1 MSSIVD
7 GFINIDITVTNLEIE
22 SALRVSADPG
32 FILNCGALAAE
43 IRSGTKSPTLHF
55 WHLGKLLDVS
65 NESTS
70 LPVNV

>member
-43 IRSGTKSPTLHF
+43 IRKRDQITDF
-55 WHLGKLLDVS
+55 ALLAFG
-65 NESTS
+65 EIIGRFQ
-70 LPVNV
+70 